1 MLFEIVFIN
10 PIGVYS
16 CAMCKNG
23 LLVELLALNDM
34 A

>member
-1 MLFEIVFIN
+1 MLFEIVSIKR
-10 PIGVYS
+10 IGVHS

-23 LLVELLALNDM
+23 LFDELLALNDM